1 MTKKMAKNFGLR
13 CLFILVA
20 LTCAACS
27 GASPQSSTNSP
38 TTTSSLSSDS
48 SGLALSTTNA
58 SVDVLGSF
66 PFSAT
71 GGVAPYRFYMVS
83 GGGSINL
90 SSGIYVA
97 PVATGS
103 AQIAVEDASG
113 NDAYADIKIMGLAL
127 GLTIT
132 PASISVAEGSTYTFT
147 VSGGSGLY
155 TFSVASGIGS
165 VNSTTGVY
173 TAPLSAGTASIEV
186 ADTEGNTVNA
196 AITVFNPS
204 TGVPTSAPLYRE
216 IDSSLGLHM
225 STLNSGEDAPG
236 YVEQEILLYV
246 YGSQT
251 SSTIVPLY
259 RCGLGNAHFTTTDVT
274 CEGVPTASL
283 EIQMGWIDSVQQAG
297 EVPLYRLHSGG
308 DSMDSLSSTEG
319 TQNGYVLD
327 GITGYAPVT
336 N

>member
-1 MTKKMAKNFGLR
+1 
-13 CLFILVA
+13 
-20 LTCAACS
+20 
-27 GASPQSSTNSP
+27 
-38 TTTSSLSSDS
+38 
-48 SGLALSTTNA
+48 
-58 SVDVLGSF
+58 VDVRGSF

-71 GGVAPYRFYMVS
+71 GGIAPYRFYMVS
-83 GGGSINL
+83 GGGSINM
-90 SSGIYVA
+90 SSGIYIA
-97 PVATGS
+97 PASTGS

-113 NDAYADIKIMGLAL
+113 NDAYADITVMGLAL
-127 GLTIT
+127 GLTIA

-155 TFSVASGIGS
+155 TFSLVSGIGS
-165 VNSTTGVY
+165 ISSTTGVY
-173 TAPLSAGTASIEV
+173 TAPSSAGTASIEV
-186 ADTEGNTVNA
+186 TDTEGNKANA
-196 AITVFNPS
+196 AITVFNAS

-225 STLNSGEDAPG
+225 STLNSGEGAPD
-236 YVEQEILLYV
+236 YVQEELLLYV
-246 YGSQT
+246 YGSQI

-259 RCGLGNAHFTTTDVT
+259 RCALGNAHFTTTDVT
-274 CEGVPTASL
+274 CEGIPTASL

-297 EVPLYRLHSGG
+297 EVPLYRLHSGT

-327 GITGYAPVT
+327 GITGYAPAT